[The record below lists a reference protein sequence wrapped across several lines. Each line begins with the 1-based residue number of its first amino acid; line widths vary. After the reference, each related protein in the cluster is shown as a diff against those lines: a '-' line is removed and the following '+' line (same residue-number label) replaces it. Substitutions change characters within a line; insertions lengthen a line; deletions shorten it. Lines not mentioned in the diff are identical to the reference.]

1 MFRKLSG
8 LGLIIL
14 ALILLGDANMSCLA
28 ILLFGLGGFLLL
40 SSTTKKKGMV
50 PVQKQPTSRSPAARS
65 TSDYGDVTVTITTHY
80 TSRESSFVEAAR
92 KYVNRSGK
100 PCSHVHFKSYWPTYG
115 DMNKAQQNWYFY
127 WRNQVRNDH
136 FPDTSLSYIFLHV
149 YELINNVGV
158 RNVDDGYRQ
167 LRRLW
172 LNYRD
177 RFPNLDRY
185 LADWLTDY
193 LVVNRPALD
202 PLHVYA
208 DKELQPA
215 LAQQAPDLVLNAFL
229 KQGKS
234 VGEMPLFLLDALTDY
249 KIHKSKFYQSG
260 YADMVQ
266 TALRQALEAA
276 EAYLQEKEGRGIFQ
290 KFRPQ
295 PTQITR
301 RVFQSAIYDG
311 EQNTIPIAHV
321 YPYAS
326 YNPLR
331 KFLTE
336 VVKHTE
342 NLLRQHY
349 GFSGRLQVKDLPRRV
364 AGAIEAAL
372 LLPTDDGNQAA
383 EFDLPDTGTGRTAGV
398 AIPAQTIGD
407 AQPVPSRILATIPSS
422 GNLKIVSKQYL
433 NEAQKLASRKVKQAK
448 FVPLESPFTSYSHD
462 YQFLNQEQRQW
473 YFYWRDQVRQG
484 QYLATDLAYIFIY
497 APELVHLVGADGPG
511 DAYQQLRALWLNYRD
526 QHPKIEPYL
535 LSWMLSLV
543 TAYDCE
549 VSSRDVLL
557 TPEAFDFTVSIAPD
571 VLFAQYV
578 DGNLRELPIALL
590 EKYVD
595 YTIQRSSFYTSEHE
609 ALVQQVLPAAI
620 DIVNTYQANNGNG
633 PLFTRQTSVPVI
645 IELKRCWR
653 ADQTYLDWPMR
664 LYFEDVPAYSQ
675 NQTLRRYLTGIVK
688 YTENKLRE
696 EKNFRGRLRVLGL
709 DRGTRTLIDRL
720 IAHNGH
726 VISPPPAVPKIEID
740 LSQVERLRA
749 ESEEVLSMLQI
760 EEEAIIDDSIATP
773 EPTAELFTVQPVTES
788 AIQEQVMETEEV
800 ETEEEMWAAFAHAL
814 ESHQVETLAA
824 IIDGPDPKAAIHH
837 IATAQFLMPTMLVD
851 DINELARDILGDI
864 LIESAD
870 EPRLVDD
877 YYAPMVSQI
886 VTQGRSQ

>member
-14 ALILLGDANMSCLA
+14 ALILLGNTNMSCLA
-28 ILLFGLGGFLLL
+28 ILFFGIGGFLLL
-40 SSTTKKKGMV
+40 SGTSKKIGTV
-50 PVQKQPTSRSPAARS
+50 PIQKQSTARS
-65 TSDYGDVTVTITTHY
+65 STKPPTNTYGDVTVTITY
-80 TSRESSFVEAAR
+80 TSRESSFVETAR
-92 KYVNRSGK
+92 KYEKRTGK
-100 PCSHVHFKSYWPTYG
+100 LCSYVHFQSYWPTYS
-115 DMNKAQQNWYFY
+115 DMNKAQQDWYFY
-127 WRNQVRNDH
+127 WRDQVRNNV

-149 YELINNVGV
+149 YELINHVGV
-158 RNVDDGYRQ
+158 RNVDDGYYQ

-172 LNYRD
+172 LNYRE
-177 RFPNLDRY
+177 RFPNLDHY
-185 LADWLTDY
+185 LADWIIDY

-202 PLHVYA
+202 PLTLYT
-208 DKELQPA
+208 DRELQPA
-215 LAQQAPDLVLNAFL
+215 LAQYAPDLVLNAFL
-229 KQGKS
+229 KQSKP
-234 VGEMPLFLLDALTDY
+234 VGEMPLFLLDAFTDY
-249 KIHKSKFYQSG
+249 KIYKSRFYQSG
-260 YADMVQ
+260 YADTVQ
-266 TALRQALEAA
+266 TAFRQALEAA
-276 EAYLQEKEGRGIFQ
+276 EAYLQEKEGKGIFQ

-295 PTQITR
+295 QTQITR
-301 RVFQSAIYDG
+301 RVFQSAIYSG
-311 EQNTIPIAHV
+311 EQDTISIAHI

-326 YNPLR
+326 YTPLR
-331 KFLTE
+331 KFLTG

-342 NLLRQHY
+342 NLLRQYY

-364 AGAIEAAL
+364 AGVIETTL
-372 LLPTDDGNQAA
+372 LLPTDNGTQAA
-383 EFDLPDTGTGRTAGV
+383 EFDLPDTGTSRTASV

-407 AQPVPSRILATIPSS
+407 DQPAPSRVSVIIPSS

-433 NEAQKLASRKVKQAK
+433 NEAQKLASRKVKQTK

-462 YQFLNQEQRQW
+462 YQVLNQEQRQW

-497 APELVHLVGADGPG
+497 APELVHLVGVDGPN
-511 DAYQQLRALWLNYRD
+511 DAYQRLRALWLNYRD

-557 TPEAFDFTVSIAPD
+557 TPEAFNFTVSIAPD

-578 DGNLRELPIALL
+578 GGDFRELPIPLL

-595 YTIQRSSFYTSEHE
+595 YAIQRSSFYTSEHE
-609 ALVQQVLPAAI
+609 ALVQQVLPASI

-633 PLFTRQTSVPVI
+633 PLFNRQTSAPVI

-675 NQTLRRYLTGIVK
+675 NQKLRRYLTGIVK

-709 DRGTRTLIDRL
+709 DRVTRTLIDRL

-740 LSQVERLRA
+740 LSQVDRLRA

-760 EEEAIIDDSIATP
+760 EEEAIIDDSIPTP
-773 EPTAELFTVQPVTES
+773 EPMAELVNIQPVAEA
-788 AIQEQVMETEEV
+788 AIREPVMETEGV
-800 ETEEEMWAAFAHAL
+800 ETEDVMWAEFARAL
-814 ESHQVETLAA
+814 KSYQVETLAA
-824 IIDGPDPKAAIHH
+824 IIDGSDPKAAIHH

-886 VTQGRSQ
+886 ISQGRSQ